1 MNIAK
6 NLQYLRKRDK
16 ITQEDLADK
25 LGVSRQSVSKWE
37 TGEAY
42 PETEKLL
49 SLCELFNVSL
59 DDLMR
64 GDISATATVE
74 TEDAEP
80 QQATEIKAFHAHI
93 NKFSLGISL
102 GVALILIG
110 VALCVLLAGIS
121 FTLIEPYSE
130 LTAIMGGVAVILFVA
145 PAVFL
150 FVFNGIMH
158 DRFQKAHPVI
168 ESPAAPKAE
177 LFSKRF
183 PIAMALLI
191 SGILLDT
198 AFLVVMT
205 SFIETG
211 IISVSNTDAIQC
223 YITAAFLAALG
234 CIVGGIVYLGIRRSK
249 YNIEEYNKQT
259 RATLNPSPR
268 DKLAGAIGGII
279 MMSATALFLILGFT
293 CKLWH
298 PAWIVFPVCGILCGI
313 VRTALNAKNRDK

>member
-16 ITQEDLADK
+16 ITQEDLADR

-59 DDLMR
+59 DSLMR
-64 GDISATATVE
+64 GDISATAPVE

-80 QQATEIKAFHAHI
+80 QQATEIKTFYAHI

-102 GVALILIG
+102 GVSLILIG
-110 VALCVLLAGIS
+110 VALCMVLAGVS
-121 FTLIEPYSE
+121 FTLVEPYAE
-130 LTAIMGGVAVILFVA
+130 LTAIMSGVAVLLFVA

-168 ESPAAPKAE
+168 ESAAAPKAE

-183 PIAMALLI
+183 PVIMALLI

-198 AFLVVMT
+198 AFLVIMT

-211 IISVSNTDAIQC
+211 IISVSNVDSIQC
-223 YITAAFLAALG
+223 YITAAFLAVLG
-234 CIVGGIVYLGIRRSK
+234 CIVGGIVCLGIRRSK

-259 RATLNPSPR
+259 RAALNPSPR
-268 DKLAGAIGGII
+268 DKLAGAISGII
-279 MMSATALFLILGFT
+279 MMSATALYLVLGFA

-298 PAWIVFPVCGILCGI
+298 PAWVVFPVCGIICGI
-313 VRTALNAKNRDK
+313 VHTVINAKNRDK